1 MAAVETIVETTA
13 RPPVR
18 PLVQGPSVWT
28 GAEMRQREAEWTYRL
43 SPAEIA
49 EIEAAVAA
57 VRKRG
62 LALAEIRR
70 ADFPLPTLGPVLD
83 RLCAEVTRSFDP

>member
-1 MAAVETIVETTA
+1 MAAVETIAVNAPT

-18 PLVQGPSVWT
+18 PLVTGPSVWT
-28 GAEMRQREAEWTYRL
+28 GAEMRTREAEWTYRL
-43 SPAEIA
+43 SPGEIA

-62 LALAEIRR
+62 LDLADLLKEP
-70 ADFPLPTLGPVLD
+70 A
-83 RLCAEVTRSFDP
+83 AAQ